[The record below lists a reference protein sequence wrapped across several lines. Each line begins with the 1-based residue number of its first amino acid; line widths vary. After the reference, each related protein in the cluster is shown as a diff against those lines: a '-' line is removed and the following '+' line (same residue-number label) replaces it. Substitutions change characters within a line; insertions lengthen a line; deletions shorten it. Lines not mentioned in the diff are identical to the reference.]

1 MPLTLF
7 QNKKDKQTRA
17 SIKQLIG
24 FKPKNLKLYKKAFR
38 HLSASENIQ
47 FTSQKNSNERLE
59 YLGDAVLDMVI
70 AEIIFK
76 KVPLQRRSFLTEVR
90 SKIVS
95 RKQLSFMAIKIGIPS
110 FIEVE
115 DVLHKNRHVMG
126 SLAGNA
132 LEALVGAIYL
142 DRGYGKTKSF
152 VYKKVTQAAYRFR
165 RDPKSIHQL
174 QKFGEPVAQKH
185 KKKLVFNVIK
195 DKGDSKNGKF
205 KIGLEVDGE
214 EICTA
219 ENYSKKNAE
228 KICCAKAA
236 TILELSPKT

>member
-7 QNKKDKQTRA
+7 QNKKDRKTKA
-17 SIKQLIG
+17 NIKQLIG
-24 FKPKNLKLYKKAFR
+24 FKPKNLQLYKKAFR

-76 KVPLQRRSFLTEVR
+76 KFPFKGEGFLTEVR

-95 RKQLSFMAIKIGIPS
+95 RKQLSYMAMKIGIPS

-115 DVLHKNRHVMG
+115 EVLQKNRHVMG

-142 DRGYGKTKSF
+142 DRGYSHTKSF
-152 VYKKVTQAAYRFR
+152 IYKKLLKPHIDLDEIHNQYINY
-165 RDPKSIHQL
+165 KSLVNQW
-174 QKFGEPVAQKH
+174 AQKH
-185 KKKLVFNVIK
+185 KKLLEFKVLK
-195 DKGDSKNGKF
+195 DKAKNGKF
-205 KIGLEVDGE
+205 KIALVVDGE

-228 KICCAKAA
+228 KVCCAKAA
-236 TILELSPKT
+236 GILGLSGKT